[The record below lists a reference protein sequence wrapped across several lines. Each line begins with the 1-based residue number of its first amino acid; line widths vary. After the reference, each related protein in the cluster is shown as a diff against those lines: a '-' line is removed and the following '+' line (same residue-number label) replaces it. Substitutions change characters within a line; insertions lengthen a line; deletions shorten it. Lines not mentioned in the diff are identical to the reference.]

1 MKGKVFIV
9 TYFYWSD
16 GDRKHHSLVVYNSN
30 NWTLDEVINDCK
42 LKLLEAR
49 EDIHGYYTT
58 EETILASNI

>member
-9 TYFYWSD
+9 TYFYWS
-16 GDRKHHSLVVYNSN
+16 GIDRKHHSLVVYNSN

-42 LKLLEAR
+42 LKLLE
-49 EDIHGYYTT
+49 DKGIHGYYIT